1 MQVAEKS
8 KSQLSQRVC
17 PNCGESCEK
26 EYETVFVSG
35 QEFCVCCNSNI
46 ETSYTEDSLTN
57 DFYSD
62 SVKNDNAFAEFFDEF
77 RYVHSD

>member
-8 KSQLSQRVC
+8 GSQLDQRVC

-26 EYETVFVSG
+26 ENETVFVNG

-46 ETSYTEDSLTN
+46 ETCYTEEGFTD

-62 SVKNDNAFAEFFDEF
+62 SIKSDNAFAEFFDER
-77 RYVHSD
+77 RYLNPE